1 MIRCEKIHILV
12 YLVMQKGNPKSKI
25 EVRLFSG
32 YTLKNKYK
40 NESRRDMLINALV
53 DKSEPITYG
62 YRWFSLVPKDN
73 NLIFQLARSIGNKL
87 GNVVDGM
94 LRSMSRPFNVL
105 IKILFN
111 KKMVWSGSP
120 NLFWKTTIS
129 IVGMVYKQAYLTLTK
144 SGKFTPKQADS
155 IAQTVA
161 RIFCNFMITTR
172 ISYQISLYQYG
183 IAGTEELAE
192 GESEEVSI
200 REDQSRAI
208 IEAKMRALRELAPE
222 VLEELGRAADE
233 TVAMDIVQVAK
244 QVVRAFRMLR
254 INQILDGIQQVDYQ
268 RIAYAF
274 IVNSGAVQSIRWTLY
289 AKGTHTYTNIISAI
303 TNIIVNQV
311 KGISGIGLP
320 MAGEVGVATFRKLR
334 SRSFSD
340 EMEYEEDIEKEDY
353 FGKESVDD
361 EEETEEFYSDDDYM
375 YDEDYEDGHIE
386 GDEHTDDMYDDD
398 DNKYDE
404 EFDEDYDDHDYQ
416 EEDYDSHY
424 EEYDDEYHDEYE
436 AADEELEEL
445 IVPDLEPETSDYELP
460 EYSESTQMELVYD
473 EDEAD
478 EQLVETLKSIEPS
491 LNAFRLADKFLRTR
505 SFSNSLSLKRKF
517 YDFLVNEFVNTR
529 AFNKKEEKEMKEAVA
544 VIVDKLDT
552 MAEDVKDIRTM
563 LAKAIEAVNIST
575 SNEGGEDSEESE
587 DSDSTWDAFWRSDD
601 ASGMD
606 DSEEDESVEEDEE
619 AADETSDDSE
629 SDEEG
634 EDGKGYKSYYAR
646 LRKYKKRGMR
656 TLKKAA
662 KPSKKLKT
670 K

>member
-1 MIRCEKIHILV
+1 MYILV

-32 YTLKNKYK
+32 YTLKNKYR
-40 NESRRDMLINALV
+40 NESRKDMLMNALV

-62 YRWFSLVPKDN
+62 YRWFSIVPKDN
-73 NLIFQLARSIGNKL
+73 NLIFQLSQSIGNKL

-94 LRSMSRPFNVL
+94 LRSMSRPFNLL

-144 SGKFTPKQADS
+144 SGKFTPEQADS

-183 IAGTEELAE
+183 ITETEELTE
-192 GESEEVSI
+192 GESEEAPI
-200 REDQSRAI
+200 REDRLRAS
-208 IEAKMRALRELAPE
+208 RELEPE
-222 VLEELGRAADE
+222 VLDELGRAGDE
-233 TVAMDIVQVAK
+233 TVLMDIAQVSK

-254 INQILDGIQQVDYQ
+254 INQILDGIQPAAYQ

-274 IVNSGAVQSIRWTLY
+274 IVNSGALKSISWALY

-320 MAGEVGVATFRKLR
+320 MAGEVGVAAFRKLR

-375 YDEDYEDGHIE
+375 YDEGYEDEYIE
-386 GDEHTDDMYDDD
+386 EYEYADDMYDDD
-398 DNKYDE
+398 DYDD

-436 AADEELEEL
+436 AGDEELEEL

-460 EYSESTQMELVYD
+460 EYNESTQMELVYD

-517 YDFLVNEFVNTR
+517 YDFLVNEFVKTR

-544 VIVDKLDT
+544 EIVDKLDT

-563 LAKAIEAVNIST
+563 LAKAIEAVNVST
-575 SNEGGEDSEESE
+575 ADEGGEDSKESD

-601 ASGMD
+601 SSGME
-606 DSEEDESVEEDEE
+606 DSEEDESGEEDEE
-619 AADETSDDSE
+619 AADETSDGSE

-634 EDGKGYKSYYAR
+634 EDEKGYKSYYAR

-656 TLKKAA
+656 TLKKAV